1 MFSFKVVKQAQNSKA
16 RLGVLTTPHGVI
28 ETPVF
33 MPVGTRATVKTMTP
47 EELTNLGAQ
56 IVLANAYHLYLR
68 PGYSL
73 IAQAGGLHR
82 FMHWDKPILTDS
94 GGYQIFSLSAINRL
108 SDDGVSFKSIIDGSS
123 HFFTPE
129 LAIEVQEALGAD
141 IIMPLDQCT
150 AYPVSYEE
158 AKVAVQRSSLWAKRS
173 WQVKKRKDQVLF
185 GIVQGGPYIDLR
197 LKALKELQE
206 MPFFGFAIGGLS
218 VGESAV
224 ERLEVV
230 AALTEAIDSS
240 QPVYFM
246 GLGSLEDIIECIKLG
261 VDMFDS
267 AFPTRIAR
275 TGTALTSEGRL
286 NLRNSQ
292 FKADF
297 KPLDKNCGCY
307 VCQNYSRAYL
317 RHLYLAGEILPLRL
331 LTWHNLSYTFQVIN
345 ELKRSL
351 FS

>member
-1 MFSFKVVKQAQNSKA
+1 MFSFKVIKQAQNSKA
-16 RLGVLTTPHGVI
+16 RIGELITPHGVI

-33 MPVGTRATVKTMTP
+33 MPVGTRASVKTMTP
-47 EELTNLGAQ
+47 EELTKLGTQ

-68 PGYSL
+68 PGHSL
-73 IAQAGGLHR
+73 IAQAGGLHC

-94 GGYQIFSLSAINRL
+94 GGYQIFSLSAINQL
-108 SDDGVSFKSIIDGSS
+108 SNDGVSFKSIIDGSS

-158 AKVAVQRSSLWAKRS
+158 AKLAVERSTLWAKRS
-173 WQVKKRKDQVLF
+173 WAVKKRKDQVLF
-185 GIVQGGPYIDLR
+185 GIVQGGPYVDLR
-197 LKALKELQE
+197 LQALKELQE
-206 MPFFGFAIGGLS
+206 MPFFGWAIGGLS
-218 VGESAV
+218 VGEPAA
-224 ERLEVV
+224 ERLKVV
-230 AALTEAIDSS
+230 NTLTDALDSH

-246 GLGSLEDIIECIKLG
+246 GLGSLEDIIDCIKLG

-275 TGTALTSEGRL
+275 TGTALTSKGRL

-292 FKADF
+292 YKADF
-297 KPLDKNCGCY
+297 KPLDEDCCCY

-331 LTWHNLSYTFQVIN
+331 LTWHNLSYTFQVIK
-345 ELKRSL
+345 ELKETL